1 METKGQHSL
10 DDLFRRGFENEESTP
25 PSAAWAQMESLLDAQ
40 QSGGEDKKKRRVVA
54 WYWAAAAVVLPFL
67 LAGFWWIKSGNGESQ
82 LAQTPTPSVK
92 EQPKVETTAA
102 TSSTESTASTAP
114 KTGAVVQKDGFENIK
129 RVTGNGM
136 VAVASEGKTQKVIA
150 SGREVKST
158 LPEASQIAENQYEKT
173 QLIQSEKQAI
183 SSQQSLALQVDTPK
197 AVVINEVAQTS
208 TQPKEE
214 DGNEIAS
221 IEYRSSSRTVEG
233 PEVAQVEWKKENR
246 IKRSLGEQIARIKA
260 GDIGKLPTL
269 ADARENLA
277 DFLGI
282 K

>member
-67 LAGFWWIKSGNGESQ
+67 LAGFWWLKSGNGESQ
-82 LAQTPTPSVK
+82 LVQSPTPSVI

-102 TSSTESTASTAP
+102 TSSTETTASTAP
-114 KTGAVVQKDGFENIK
+114 KTEAVVRNDGFENIK

-136 VAVASEGKTQKVIA
+136 VAGASEVKANKAIT
-150 SGREVKST
+150 SGRVRKST
-158 LPEASQIAENQYEKT
+158 SPEAGQIADNQNEKT
-173 QLIQSEKQAI
+173 PLIQSEKEVV

-197 AVVINEVAQTS
+197 PVVINEVAQTS
-208 TQPKEE
+208 MQPKEE

-221 IEYRSSSRTVEG
+221 IEYRSSAKTIEE
-233 PEVAQVEWKKENR
+233 PEVAVVEWKKESR
-246 IKRSLGEQIARIKA
+246 PKRSFGEQIARIKA
-260 GDIGKLPTL
+260 GDIGKIPTL
-269 ADARENLA
+269 DNAKGQLVA
-277 DFLGI
+277 FLGI

>member
-67 LAGFWWIKSGNGESQ
+67 LVGFWWLKSGNGESQ
-82 LAQTPTPSVK
+82 LAQTPTPSVIG
-92 EQPKVETTAA
+92 QPKVETTAA
-102 TSSTESTASTAP
+102 TSSTETTASTAP
-114 KTGAVVQKDGFENIK
+114 KTGAVVQKDGFENK
-129 RVTGNGM
+129 KPVTENGM
-136 VAVASEGKTQKVIA
+136 VAVASEVKDQKVIA
-150 SGREVKST
+150 PGRGVKST
-158 LPEASQIAENQYEKT
+158 LPEASQVADNQYEKT
-173 QLIQSEKQAI
+173 PLIQYEKQVI
-183 SSQQSLALQVDTPK
+183 SSQQSLAQQVDTPK
-197 AVVINEVAQTS
+197 PVVNHEVAQTS

>member
-67 LAGFWWIKSGNGESQ
+67 LAGFWWIKSGNSESQ
-82 LAQTPTPSVK
+82 LAKTSTPSVL

-102 TSSTESTASTAP
+102 ISSTEKVTSP
-114 KTGAVVQKDGFENIK
+114 ELKTEAVLLNDGIQNEKPVTSNRQVATGSGLKTRRQQDSRKRLEFVPSEDGQLADNQKQNLPLVQPENP
-129 RVTGNGM
+129 V
-136 VAVASEGKTQKVIA
+136 
-150 SGREVKST
+150 
-158 LPEASQIAENQYEKT
+158 
-173 QLIQSEKQAI
+173 I
-183 SSQQSLALQVDTPK
+183 SSQAAVAQQVDAPK
-197 AVVINEVAQTS
+197 QEKEVEVAQTS
-208 TQPKEE
+208 PQPQEE
-214 DGNEIAS
+214 TGNEIAS
-221 IEYRSSSRTVEG
+221 IEYRSSAKTNEG
-233 PEVAQVEWKKENR
+233 PEIAVVEWKKENR
-246 IKRSLGEQIARIKA
+246 VKRSLGEQIARIKA